1 MFWRRHVDH
10 LRVMSDQPMKTDPLP
25 TQTATTPSVVDPAP
39 SVVDPG
45 LAQEQLTELSAPI
58 ESETH
63 IPTSNS
69 ETVTVSNE
77 PSPPSYVIPLGITGD
92 YRTV

>member
-1 MFWRRHVDH
+1 
-10 LRVMSDQPMKTDPLP
+10 MKTDPLP

-45 LAQEQLTELSAPI
+45 LAQEQLTELSAPV

-63 IPTSNS
+63 IATSNS

-77 PSPPSYVIPLGITGD
+77 PSPPSSPVRRYPLRD
-92 YRTV
+92 NRRPPDRLM